1 MEPIEDVEGWE
12 KHMGLMQEIQE
23 AINRASRESDSN
35 TPDFVLAEYLMN
47 CLNAYEVAV
56 NRRENLK
63 GKES

>member
-1 MEPIEDVEGWE
+1 MREPVEDVEGWE

-23 AINRASRESDSN
+23 AINRASRENESS

-56 NRRENLK
+56 NRREQLK
-63 GKES
+63 A